1 MLTIERREDF
11 LVLISDDAN
20 AENAALSEAVGAAAP
35 HMAEAFEQI
44 KVGEDGRL
52 RFAVQRDDWRSL
64 LEVIEE
70 LGCMTVGFGG
80 LDINMD
86 ELAVVEAEV
95 ERAVESGDG

>member
-52 RFAVQRDDWRSL
+52 RFAVQRDDWSSL
-64 LEVIEE
+64 LEVVEE
-70 LGCMTVGFGG
+70 LSNGWA
-80 LDINMD
+80 LDMD
-86 ELAVVEAEV
+86 ELLAVETQVEL
-95 ERAVESGDG
+95 AVESMDE